1 MNKTLKKIIAIVLS
15 VMMILSVTSVSLAA
29 EEEVPH
35 EDHPT
40 MFSLISTFFWEVV
53 EFFRYIFYGVWLGEP
68 GPSVIPPAPTDAVV
82 TTVAA

>member
-29 EEEVPH
+29 EEVPH